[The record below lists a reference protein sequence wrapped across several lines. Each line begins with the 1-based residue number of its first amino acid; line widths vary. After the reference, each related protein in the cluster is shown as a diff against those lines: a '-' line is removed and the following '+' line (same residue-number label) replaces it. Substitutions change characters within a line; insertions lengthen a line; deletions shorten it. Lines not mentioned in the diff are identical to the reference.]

1 MGNTAG
7 IEATEDDVTPAP
19 TPEDRVGPPISWGSG
34 PLSPLV
40 TPFIEGAESGTGE
53 GAVNEGKL
61 VPKLPDNDKVFKYDK
76 TVSLMT
82 ESSLTGGS
90 LIWDTEEGLDA
101 TAGEVVTG
109 VLRLLRLPAKV
120 TLCLRYA
127 DILSRDQVLHSEQRF
142 SIEQTIPRHDSHMVC
157 KSNCKPLILRRHF
170 GQERR
175 AAGSTAAVAEAEV
188 VEGVVESMFQVIAK
202 SQLIKYPSN
211 PTKGGKPPRYGG
223 GEVRSTHVADN

>member
-7 IEATEDDVTPAP
+7 IEAAEDDITPSP

-34 PLSPLV
+34 LLSPPV

-53 GAVNEGKL
+53 GAVNKGKL
-61 VPKLPDNDKVFKYDK
+61 IPKLPDNDKVFKYDK

-90 LIWDTEEGLDA
+90 LIWETEEGLDA

-109 VLRLLRLPAKV
+109 VEVLRLLRLPAKE

-127 DILSRDQVLHSEQRF
+127 DILSRDQVLHSGQRF
-142 SIEQTIPRHDSHMVC
+142 SREQTIPRHDSHMVC

-170 GQERR
+170 GQEQR
-175 AAGSTAAVAEAEV
+175 AAASTAAVAEV
-188 VEGVVESMFQVIAK
+188 VENVVESMFQVIAK
-202 SQLIKYPSN
+202 S
-211 PTKGGKPPRYGG
+211 R
-223 GEVRSTHVADN
+223 